1 MRAAATVA
9 AIAAVEKQ
17 RTVQQHGGQA
27 RAPSLPSSSRLIYR
41 SGGDSSSSSSS
52 SSSGGVGFGQR
63 LPLLLSDRGSKLF
76 GQAGLQLQGNGG
88 ADIARGKVAIF
99 GGDPRT
105 SIGAGRW
112 VQVSVV

>member
-27 RAPSLPSSSRLIYR
+27 RAPNLPSSSRLIDR

-52 SSSGGVGFGQR
+52 GGVGCGQR
-63 LPLLLSDRGSKLF
+63 LPLLLCDRGSKLF
-76 GQAGLQLQGNGG
+76 GQAGLQLQGDGG
-88 ADIARGKVAIF
+88 ANIAGGKVTVF
-99 GGDPRT
+99 RGDPRAP
-105 SIGAGRW
+105 IGMERR
-112 VQVSVV
+112 VRLV